1 MKLIVFEVVLVGH
14 ETFLFVGFSVFLG
27 RVDVVAGRGALAAGV
42 SPESNEA
49 VANKRADRADNQ
61 AETQSDDG
69 WDDDEA
75 ESVSKGARE
84 GRMLVSVGAVSG
96 WLVVVLSLNGRC
108 LVLSVAALEGRL
120 EFGSELDGADLSSAD
135 GCGESSQ
142 EKAFPALSVA
152 AASLE

>member
-1 MKLIVFEVVLVGH
+1 MVVLVGD
-14 ETFLFVGFSVFLG
+14 EAFLFVGFSVFLG
-27 RVDVVAGRGALAAGV
+27 RVNVVVGRGALAAGV

-61 AETQSDDG
+61 AEAQPDDG

-75 ESVSKGARE
+75 ESVSKGTRE
-84 GRMLVSVGAVSG
+84 GGTLVSVWAVAR
-96 WLVVVLSLNGRC
+96 WLVVALSVNGRC

-142 EKAFPALSVA
+142 EKAFPAFSIA
-152 AASLE
+152 AASLG

>member
-1 MKLIVFEVVLVGH
+1 MVVLVGH

-27 RVDVVAGRGALAAGV
+27 RVDVVARRGALAASV

-49 VANKRADRADNQ
+49 VANERADRADNQ
-61 AETQSDDG
+61 AETESDDG

-84 GRMLVSVGAVSG
+84 SRMLVSVGAVAG
-96 WLVVVLSLNGRC
+96 WLVVVVLSLNGRR

-142 EKAFPALSVA
+142 EKTFPAFSIA
-152 AASLE
+152 AASLG